1 MVVERAVHILSSGDM
16 HMRMIKQ
23 GAVVVAALSLV
34 TLGACTLDIQNPNQP
49 TQEQVTTSVDG
60 VIALATG
67 LQGRFAQSYGNFA
80 YMAGLVTDEFA
91 STSAALISISDAEQ
105 GAVPTGTGIAD
116 NVFNSIYRTVR
127 TADDLLAGSS
137 ALASQFEPGTR
148 SGIRALAY
156 ALKAEALGEAIQS
169 YQRIPINTYN
179 VTAPTYVGRSVALPY
194 IRALLDSAAAEIATT
209 PPSTFFNTSIIT
221 PGVSLTNVIQ
231 LFRAR
236 YARLANDDATA
247 IAASNLVARTGPTAL
262 SLLTF
267 PSPAVNF
274 FANVTGG
281 TNGIAPR
288 RQYRTS
294 MDPQDQRW
302 QYFVTPSTTLT
313 GRVGALLDPWSR
325 YANPQAPMPVY
336 MPDEALLIKAEALTR
351 QNQLAAAQPVLD
363 SVRTDC
369 TGGRGIDDPKACLS
383 PLGGQLT
390 QQQLI
395 AEIYNQ
401 RKYELFSTGLRWED
415 TRRLSAI
422 IGPVAA
428 PAVPTS
434 GQRCWLPYA
443 VGDRNANPNATF
455 AALPDPTE
463 PSSFPA
469 GCPTT

>member
-1 MVVERAVHILSSGDM
+1 
-16 HMRMIKQ
+16 MRIIKPR
-23 GAVVVAALSLV
+23 AVVVAALSVGAL
-34 TLGACTLDIQNPNQP
+34 TACTLDIQNPNQP

-91 STSAALISISDAEQ
+91 STSAALVSISDAEQ
-105 GAVPTGTGIAD
+105 GAVPSGTAIAD

-127 TADDLLAGSS
+127 TADDLLAGSV

-169 YQRIPINTYN
+169 YQKLPINTYN
-179 VTAPTYVGRSVALPY
+179 VTAPTYVGRAEALTY
-194 IRALLDSAAAEIATT
+194 VRALIDSAAAEIAAT
-209 PPSTFFNTSIIT
+209 PPSTFFNNAILT
-221 PGVSLTNVIQ
+221 PSVSLPNIIQ

-236 YARLANDDATA
+236 YARIANDDATA
-247 IAASNLVARTGPTAL
+247 LAAANLVARSGPSAL
-262 SLLTF
+262 SVLTF
-267 PSPAVNF
+267 PSPTVNF
-274 FANVTGG
+274 YANVTGG

-294 MDPQDQRW
+294 MQAQDQRW
-302 QYFVTPSTTLT
+302 VYFVSPSTTLT
-313 GRVGALLDPWSR
+313 GRIGALLDPWAR
-325 YANPQAPMPVY
+325 YSNPQAPLPVY
-336 MPDEALLIKAEALTR
+336 MPDEALLIKAEALTH
-351 QNQLAAAQPVLD
+351 QNQLAAAQAALD

-369 TGGRGIDDPKACLS
+369 TGGRGLDDPKACL
-383 PLGGQLT
+383 PALGTQLT

-395 AEIYNQ
+395 TEIYVQ
-401 RKYELFSTGLRWED
+401 RKYELLGTGSRWED
-415 TRRLSAI
+415 TRRLGAI
-422 IGPVAA
+422 IGPTAS

-455 AALPDPTE
+455 SALPDPTE

-469 GCPTT
+469 SCPTT